1 MFLSVQQ
8 YILFEAA
15 IDSSGTIGAIFKL
28 LLSLENSED
37 EVDGLMMDGWM
48 DDG

>member
-8 YILFEAA
+8 YIWFEAA
-15 IDSSGTIGAIFKL
+15 IDRSGTIGAIFRL

-37 EVDGLMMDGWM
+37 EVDGLMMDG
-48 DDG
+48 